1 MAGITEDDIRQMI
14 ALLERYRSQMDM
26 LAQQLGM
33 LQSSEAELGAAS
45 DLLSRY
51 GTLKEGD
58 DVLVP
63 VGGGVHVAARLA
75 NAEALLVAVGSGV
88 HVEMPP
94 PKAAE
99 RIQGRRD
106 RVREMIQQ
114 TRATMEQI
122 NSSADAL
129 SAQIETAYQQLEGK
143 PIQ

>member
-1 MAGITEDDIRQMI
+1 MAAITEDDIRQMI
-14 ALLERYRSQMDM
+14 ALLERYRAQMDM

-33 LQSSEAELGAAS
+33 LQSSEAELGAAFE
-45 DLLSRY
+45 LLSGY
-51 GTLKEGD
+51 DKLNDGD
-58 DVLVP
+58 DVLIP
-63 VGGGVHVAARLA
+63 VGGGVHVPARLA
-75 NAEALLVAVGSGV
+75 SASALLVTVGSGV

-94 PKAAE
+94 HEAAE
-99 RIQGRRD
+99 RIQKRRD

-143 PIQ
+143 PIR